1 MGEKAQIE
9 KANLDYDKS
18 QKIHA
23 QSLVKIVALKIKL
36 EKMEKENRD
45 LRKKVRK
52 N

>member
-9 KANLDYDKS
+9 KANLDHDKS
-18 QKIHA
+18 QKRHT
-23 QSLVKIVALKIKL
+23 QSLVKIVTLKIKL